1 MYKILMMMNTIKCQV
16 RLSKEVWDGWNEV
29 LPILHH
35 STIYLYIYIYTFR
48 EIKREKERE
57 RERERERDSVHP
69 HNTYLARAR
78 VYVYTC
84 ICAYVYACDNQCDIQ
99 HNTIKHNTLHVLVHE
114 RFRCGLIALTPTLHI
129 IT

>member
-57 RERERERDSVHP
+57 REREKEI
-69 HNTYLARAR
+69 
-78 VYVYTC
+78 VYIHITHTSHVRVYTC
-84 ICAYVYACDNQCDIQ
+84 IHAYVHTCTRATINAIY
-99 HNTIKHNTLHVLVHE
+99 NTTPSNTTHYMFLSTSDSAA
-114 RFRCGLIALTPTLHI
+114 GS
-129 IT
+129 